1 MRLLL
6 LVILILS
13 AGCTASV
20 YYKVPRA
27 GKNYIIK
34 REIVGYQCPSGM
46 YLDMKSFSCQVNN
59 YSGFLELGS
68 TSLTI
73 PSDSVV
79 SKYDSSKIEVRRNE

>member
-1 MRLLL
+1 MKLL
-6 LVILILS
+6 LVLILS
-13 AGCTASV
+13 TGCTTSV
-20 YYKVPRA
+20 YYKIPRA

-34 REIVGYQCPSGM
+34 REIVGYQCPDKM
-46 YLDMKSFSCQVNN
+46 YLDMKSFTCQIDS

-79 SKYDSSKIEVRRNE
+79 SKYDTNKIEVRRNE

>member
-6 LVILILS
+6 VLILIS
-13 AGCTASV
+13 GCATSTH
-20 YYKVPRA
+20 YKVPRA
-27 GKNYIIK
+27 SKHYVIQ
-34 REIVGYQCPSGM
+34 REIVGYQCPPGL
-46 YLDMKSFSCQVNN
+46 YLDIKSFSCQIDN

-79 SKYDSSKIEVRRNE
+79 SKYDTNKIEVKRAK